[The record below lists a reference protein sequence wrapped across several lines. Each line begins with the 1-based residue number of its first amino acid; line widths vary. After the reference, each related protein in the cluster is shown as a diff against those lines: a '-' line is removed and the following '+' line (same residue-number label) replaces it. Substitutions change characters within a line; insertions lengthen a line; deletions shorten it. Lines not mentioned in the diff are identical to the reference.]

1 MLHPQLSSND
11 RLLRGYS
18 VGKRLEESV
27 RLAEAIGLLIV
38 HSEVIKVQKPR
49 PSSLIG
55 KGSLDRLSSII
66 ISKNIDVAIIDSIL
80 SPVQQRNLE
89 KDWKCKVLDRTSLI
103 IEIFGAR
110 ARTKEGVFQ
119 VELAAL
125 TYQRSRLV
133 RSWTH
138 LERQRGGLGFMGG
151 PGETQIEAD
160 RRLINERIS
169 KLKKV
174 LKEVRR
180 TRALHRNARQRIPYP
195 IIALV
200 GYTNSGKSTLF
211 NALTG
216 SNVYSQDQLFATL
229 DPTMRGLELPSG
241 QKIILSDTVGF
252 ISELPHELIESFQ
265 ATLEEVTEADIL
277 LHVHDIS
284 HPNAETQKSDVLL
297 VLNKMGLTDDADVP
311 ILEVRNKIDCLDTE
325 EREFQLNQSS
335 RSEKKIILISAKD
348 GEGLKTLLSTL
359 DTELNT
365 RNKVMKIKLPWTDSK
380 TLAWIYKR
388 GQVIKRRDGNES
400 VDLTI
405 KLHPSDVARLE
416 NRLNS

>member
-1 MLHPQLSSND
+1 
-11 RLLRGYS
+11 
-18 VGKRLEESV
+18 
-27 RLAEAIGLLIV
+27 
-38 HSEVIKVQKPR
+38 
-49 PSSLIG
+49 
-55 KGSLDRLSSII
+55 
-66 ISKNIDVAIIDSIL
+66 
-80 SPVQQRNLE
+80 
-89 KDWKCKVLDRTSLI
+89 
-103 IEIFGAR
+103 
-110 ARTKEGVFQ
+110 
-119 VELAAL
+119 
-125 TYQRSRLV
+125 
-133 RSWTH
+133 
-138 LERQRGGLGFMGG
+138 
-151 PGETQIEAD
+151 
-160 RRLINERIS
+160 
-169 KLKKV
+169 
-174 LKEVRR
+174 
-180 TRALHRNARQRIPYP
+180 
-195 IIALV
+195 LV

>member
-1 MLHPQLSSND
+1 M
-11 RLLRGYS
+11 
-18 VGKRLEESV
+18 
-27 RLAEAIGLLIV
+27 
-38 HSEVIKVQKPR
+38 
-49 PSSLIG
+49 
-55 KGSLDRLSSII
+55 
-66 ISKNIDVAIIDSIL
+66 
-80 SPVQQRNLE
+80 
-89 KDWKCKVLDRTSLI
+89 LDRTSLI

-348 GEGLKTLLSTL
+348 GELSL
-359 DTELNT
+359 
-365 RNKVMKIKLPWTDSK
+365 IH
-380 TLAWIYKR
+380 I
-388 GQVIKRRDGNES
+388 
-400 VDLTI
+400 
-405 KLHPSDVARLE
+405 
-416 NRLNS
+416 